1 MGVDKFTNE
10 LYMPQEFFR
19 VKVEAFFA
27 EKQDPIDNHNFWLQ
41 LAIEDKNN
49 ERVNELPSS
58 EINYGQEEYSDVG
71 ILETFILQFLKM
83 SRESFG
89 SEEKYCLDN

>member
-27 EKQDPIDNHNFWLQ
+27 EKQDPIDNHNFCLQ
-41 LAIEDKNN
+41 CAIEDKNN
-49 ERVNELPSS
+49 ERYVIYVNC
-58 EINYGQEEYSDVG
+58 Y
-71 ILETFILQFLKM
+71 F
-83 SRESFG
+83 
-89 SEEKYCLDN
+89 